1 MNLWCR
7 QVFYVLTCNHGPTVN
22 VLCVLCFIV
31 LTNLVEVSGTTR
43 GDNKVLFKV
52 IQGFLSVYYVS
63 HWERAD
69 FPRTVSVARTP
80 RQSKLIPTGGGP
92 LHKGES
98 IVVLCSHGCDGGS
111 CASGLGRVL
120 LFVLGCESA
129 CVKL

>member
-1 MNLWCR
+1 MMNLWCR

-31 LTNLVEVSGTTR
+31 LKNLVEVSGTTR

-80 RQSKLIPTGGGP
+80 RQ
-92 LHKGES
+92 
-98 IVVLCSHGCDGGS
+98 VVMMLWGNNFE
-111 CASGLGRVL
+111 LYTIYKRVK
-120 LFVLGCESA
+120 EAAPIHRIRAWKKSW
-129 CVKL
+129 